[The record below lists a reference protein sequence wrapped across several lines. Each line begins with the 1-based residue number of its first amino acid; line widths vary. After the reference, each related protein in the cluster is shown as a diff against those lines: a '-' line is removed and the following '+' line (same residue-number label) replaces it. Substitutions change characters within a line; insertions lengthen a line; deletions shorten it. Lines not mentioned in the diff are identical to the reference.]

1 MNTANG
7 FICLYRQ
14 ITQWE
19 WYQNPNTFRLFVHCL
34 LMANFT
40 DGRFEGMDI
49 KRGQFVTSL
58 PSLSVE
64 TSLSVR
70 QVRVA
75 LDHLIMTGELTSKAY
90 PKFRVIT
97 VVKYNEYQQ
106 DDRQN
111 DSQMTCK
118 RQANDRQ
125 VTGKRQQYNK
135 NNNIDVVNSTNILSL
150 SDGEIAEAIE
160 RDQEIEDAAMKVGL
174 TVTEASIQR
183 ARDLSFRYGQDQ
195 LLSAIA
201 AAVDVP
207 KWSYVE
213 GILRNNRTAE
223 KESEQECEDNREEHR
238 ELMKQVLVKRGE
250 WDDEYQCAKDKA
262 EIYRQKGLSPEE
274 AAEEM
279 ERDRERREKFFND
292 FSRAASGRR
301 VSTG

>member
-279 ERDRERREKFFND
+279 ERERERREKFFND